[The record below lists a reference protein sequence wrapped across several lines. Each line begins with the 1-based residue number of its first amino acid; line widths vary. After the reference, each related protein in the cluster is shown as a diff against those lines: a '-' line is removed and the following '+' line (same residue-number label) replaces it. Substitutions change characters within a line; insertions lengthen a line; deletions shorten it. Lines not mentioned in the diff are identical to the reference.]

1 MKNSKIIGK
10 IIGKIMK
17 CIILIILIILLYF
30 INKENIPQIYNESSY
45 FTSWATGIYPT
56 KSPKIELH
64 DNSLRQI
71 IRVSAGGE
79 KIRIK
84 FSNLIGESPLEIKK
98 VCIADLIS
106 DTEINVKT
114 SKFLKFNGKNNI
126 IIEPENE
133 IYSDTISYPLKTFSN
148 IAITVYL
155 GKIPNEL
162 SGHSYSYTY
171 SYVEKGNK
179 INKRKFSER
188 NKIDHW
194 YFISA
199 LEISSDNPKKVI
211 VCFGDSITD
220 GVKWNGNY
228 RDNYPAIL
236 FSKLYIENKITDI
249 SVVNQ
254 GINAD
259 MMFVRGLKRYEH
271 DVLDIKGIK
280 YIIVLMGVNDINV
293 INSTSEKV
301 ISGYKQLIKK
311 AHEKNILIYGATIMP
326 FSTYKCKYLWNL
338 VKEKHRNNANKWIRN
353 TKPQNG
359 GFDAFFDFDK
369 FVRDPLNA
377 TSLGPFA
384 DSGDGIHP
392 GTGGYE
398 KMVESINDLSL
409 FSKNLDICYKC
420 QGKFIED

>member
-1 MKNSKIIGK
+1 MKSLTL
-10 IIGKIMK
+10 
-17 CIILIILIILLYF
+17 ILLIILLYF
-30 INKENIPQIYNESSY
+30 ISKENIPQVYNESSY

-56 KSPKIELH
+56 KSPNIQLH

-84 FSNLIGESPLEIKK
+84 FSNIIGESPLEIKK
-98 VCIADLIS
+98 ACIADIIS
-106 DTEINVKT
+106 ETEINMKT

-126 IIEPENE
+126 IIEPKNE
-133 IYSDTISYPLKTFSN
+133 IYSDTILYPLKTFSK
-148 IAITVYL
+148 IAITIYL
-155 GKIPNEL
+155 GKIPKEL
-162 SGHSYSYTY
+162 SGHSYSFTY
-171 SYVEKGNK
+171 SYIEKGNK
-179 INKRKFSER
+179 INIRKFSEK

-220 GVKWNGNY
+220 GVIWKDNY
-228 RDNYPAIL
+228 RDNYPDIL
-236 FSKLYIENKITDI
+236 FSKLYIKNQMTDI

-259 MMFVRGLKRYEH
+259 IMFVRGLERYDH
-271 DVLDIKGIK
+271 DVLGIKGVK

-293 INSTSEKV
+293 KNSTSEKI
-301 ISGYKQLIKK
+301 ISGYRQLIQK
-311 AHEKNILIYGATIMP
+311 AHEKKILIYGATIMP
-326 FSTYKCKYLWNL
+326 FSRYNRKYLWNSI
-338 VKEKHRNNANKWIRN
+338 KEKHRNNVNRWIRK

-359 GFDAFFDFDK
+359 GFDYFFDFDK
-369 FVRDPLNA
+369 FVKDPLDSTA
-377 TSLGPFA
+377 LGSFA

-392 GTGGYE
+392 STGGYK
-398 KMVESINDLSL
+398 KMVESINDLGL
-409 FSKNLDICYKC
+409 FSTNIK
-420 QGKFIED
+420 